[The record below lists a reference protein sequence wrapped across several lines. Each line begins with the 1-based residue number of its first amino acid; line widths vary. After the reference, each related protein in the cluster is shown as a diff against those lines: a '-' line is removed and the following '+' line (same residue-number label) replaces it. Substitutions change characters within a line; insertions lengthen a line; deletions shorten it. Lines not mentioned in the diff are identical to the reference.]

1 MSFTRDFVG
10 VQVVPCLDQ
19 TTFDASCGG
28 SGTNTFTG
36 KIIDRLATGYPR
48 FNVVQPVAIAQ
59 QDMGTSTGL
68 SRYGSLTVK
77 LQHSNTT
84 STSATGAL
92 GWADF
97 STGYQSCEQPLFIV
111 SNTTSTISS
120 TGSNAAGY
128 LSSAPT
134 ATTSTGQATGT
145 SSPSWYPV
153 DSAQQFLR
161 IVITPRIEASSSGGG
176 VLQLSGALIFGQPAQ
191 AQVGSPVQAV
201 NLGGGVQGTT
211 STGILVKSTA

>member
-1 MSFTRDFVG
+1 MSFTRDFATTL
-10 VQVVPCLDQ
+10 VVPCLDQ

-36 KIIDRLATGYPR
+36 KIIDRLATGYYR
-48 FNVVQPVAIAQ
+48 YNAVQPVAIGQ

-77 LQHSNTT
+77 IQHSNTT
-84 STSATGAL
+84 STSASGATG
-92 GWADF
+92 WNDF
-97 STGYQSCEQPLFIV
+97 STSYQSCEQALFIV

-120 TGSNAAGY
+120 TGSNAGGY
-128 LSSAPT
+128 LSTTPT

-145 SSPSWYPV
+145 SAPSWYPL
-153 DSAQQFLR
+153 DQANQFLR

-176 VLQLSGALIFGQPAQ
+176 VLQLSGALIFSEPQYAV
-191 AQVGSPVQAV
+191 VGSPVQAS
-201 NLGGGVQGTT
+201 NLGGGIPATT